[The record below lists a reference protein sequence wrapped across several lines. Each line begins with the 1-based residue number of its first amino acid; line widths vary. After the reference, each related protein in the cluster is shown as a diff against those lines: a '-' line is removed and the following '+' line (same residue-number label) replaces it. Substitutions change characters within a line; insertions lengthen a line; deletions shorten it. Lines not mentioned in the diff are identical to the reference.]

1 MNETSEKTHQQGAIS
16 LSSLPYILVL
26 LGAILWGT
34 TGTAQTFL
42 PDHAHPF
49 VVAAAR
55 SAVGGLALLIPLLF
69 MRKIDL
75 RNWSWRE
82 TVLAAICIGVFQML
96 FFSSVKLTGVAIAS
110 VVAIGSAPVFSGLV
124 EWFIFKQK
132 PSRIW
137 VVSTAFAL
145 VGCLFLFLTSGKVT
159 VNPVG
164 VMLSLGAGIVF
175 AIYTMSSKS
184 LVAKQDAVAAVAM
197 TFSIAALFL
206 SPFYFVYGAEWTVEP
221 VNALVLVYLG
231 IGTTTFAYIFYT
243 SGLRK
248 IPSSSALTLSLAEPT
263 TAAILGVFVVGEV
276 FTWNSWVGI
285 ALLLGSIVVLTV
297 GARYSR
303 R

>member
-1 MNETSEKTHQQGAIS
+1 MYLIWKWQGEIS
-16 LSSLPYILVL
+16 LSSLPYVLVL

-34 TGTAQTFL
+34 TGTAQTML
-42 PDHAHPF
+42 PDDAHPF

-55 SAVGGLALLIPLLF
+55 SAIGGFSLLIPLLL
-69 MRKIDL
+69 MKKINL
-75 RNWSWRE
+75 RSWTWKE
-82 TVLAAICIGVFQML
+82 TVLAALCIGLFQML

-124 EWFIFKQK
+124 EWTIFKQR
-132 PSRIW
+132 PTRIW
-137 VVSTAFAL
+137 MISTGFAL
-145 VGCLFLFLTSGKVT
+145 LGCLFLFLNSGAVT

-164 VMLSLGAGIVF
+164 VLLSLGAGIVF

-197 TFSIAALFL
+197 TFSVAAIFL
-206 SPFYFVYGAEWTVEP
+206 SPFYVIHGAAWTLAP
-221 VNALVLVYLG
+221 MNAWVLIYLG
-231 IGTTTFAYIFYT
+231 IGTTTLAYIFYT
-243 SGLRK
+243 TGLRR

-285 ALLLGSIVVLTV
+285 FLLLGSIIVLTI
-297 GARYSR
+297 GAKYTVKYP
-303 R
+303 

>member
-1 MNETSEKTHQQGAIS
+1 M
-16 LSSLPYILVL
+16 SSLPYVLVL

-34 TGTAQTFL
+34 TGTAQTML
-42 PDHAHPF
+42 PEDAHPF

-55 SAVGGLALLIPLLF
+55 SAIGGFSLLLPLLL
-69 MRKIDL
+69 MKKINL
-75 RNWSWRE
+75 RSWTWKE
-82 TVLAAICIGVFQML
+82 TVLAALCIGLFQML

-124 EWFIFKQK
+124 EWTILKQR
-132 PSRIW
+132 PTRIW
-137 VVSTAFAL
+137 MISTGFAL
-145 VGCLFLFLTSGKVT
+145 LGCLFLFLNSGAVT

-164 VMLSLGAGIVF
+164 VLLSLGAGIVF

-197 TFSIAALFL
+197 TFSVAAIFL
-206 SPFYFVYGAEWTVEP
+206 SPFYVIHGAAWTLAP
-221 VNALVLVYLG
+221 MNAWVLIYLG
-231 IGTTTFAYIFYT
+231 IGTTTLAYIFYT
-243 SGLRK
+243 TGLRR

-285 ALLLGSIVVLTV
+285 FLLLGSIIVLTI
-297 GARYSR
+297 GAKYTVKYP
-303 R
+303 